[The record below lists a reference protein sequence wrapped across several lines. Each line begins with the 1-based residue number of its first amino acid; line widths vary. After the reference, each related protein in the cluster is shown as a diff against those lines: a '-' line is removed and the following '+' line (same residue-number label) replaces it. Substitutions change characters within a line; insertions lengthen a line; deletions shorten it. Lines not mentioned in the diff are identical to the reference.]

1 MLRSIIS
8 REQFSL
14 TKAFHGAAWNTSAAG
29 LQVLRSRL
37 GCGDLNRN
45 WAKQQAQ
52 LGRNILAPWNYNF
65 NTCARPMGKDKCGSQ
80 EKQKYH
86 CMVAGV
92 SLEEYGFGQM
102 SNQQWEKPDLPQL
115 KPGSLPT
122 TSQIH
127 FFAHDLHLKSF
138 YTLLAG
144 GCPTVVILVQPYL
157 L

>member
-1 MLRSIIS
+1 
-8 REQFSL
+8 
-14 TKAFHGAAWNTSAAG
+14 
-29 LQVLRSRL
+29 
-37 GCGDLNRN
+37 
-45 WAKQQAQ
+45 
-52 LGRNILAPWNYNF
+52 
-65 NTCARPMGKDKCGSQ
+65 MGKDKCGSQ

-127 FFAHDLHLKSF
+127 FFAHDLHLK
-138 YTLLAG
+138 
-144 GCPTVVILVQPYL
+144 
-157 L
+157 